1 MPTDTRAPVGYP
13 IACGVVSTRERND
26 LAGWLILVSVG
37 LLVTWLAV
45 EGGARL
51 GTASAPFLGRYR
63 FEISPLSLVAPAV
76 AAGILF
82 AAVRRRFD
90 AAPWW
95 IVRAGSAVGLFT
107 WALSLALVDG
117 LAGLTRSLT
126 PDSYLGD
133 VHEVG
138 DNPVNYLG
146 TFTDRSEEHT
156 VATRGHPPA
165 PVLLLWA
172 LQRLGITDSFGLAL
186 MVTAVGALSAPLVLS
201 AVRDVSGETFARH
214 FAPVLMLAPYAVWL
228 AVSMDAVVLTISA
241 AMTVAGLRATRHRG
255 WRAASWAVLAGLLLG
270 LAALFSY
277 AAAWL
282 GLSIICIYFAR
293 RRAALNLFSG
303 IGVLAPVLLA
313 SAVGFVWTDGL
324 STAYADFASRI
335 EPDRSALWWSLISI
349 CALLLAVGPPLYAS
363 LRKVRNTPGWPFM
376 MGAASAV
383 LFSIGAGLARGGIEH
398 AWLPFFPWL
407 TVAAIAP
414 EEQGGEPVGSPVLL
428 VAVGALTAI
437 VIEAVLLTPW

>member
-13 IACGVVSTRERND
+13 IACGVVSTRERKD
-26 LAGWLILVSVG
+26 LGGWLTLVSIG

-63 FEISPLSLVAPAV
+63 FEISPLSLVAPAI
-76 AAGILF
+76 AAGVLF
-82 AAVRRRFD
+82 AAVRGRFD
-90 AAPWW
+90 TAPWW
-95 IVRAGSAVGLFT
+95 KVRIGSALGLFA
-107 WALSLALVDG
+107 WALSLAVVDG

-126 PDSYLGD
+126 PDSFLGD
-133 VHEVG
+133 VNEVG
-138 DNPVNYLG
+138 DDPISYLR
-146 TFTDRSEEHT
+146 TFTDRSDEHT
-156 VATRGHPPA
+156 AATRGHPPA

-172 LQRLGITDSFGLAL
+172 LQRLGVNDSFGLAL
-186 MVTAVGALSAPLVLS
+186 LVTGFAALSAPLILS
-201 AVRDVSGETFARH
+201 AVRDVSGEAPARN
-214 FAPVLMLAPYAVWL
+214 FAPVLILAPYAVWI
-228 AVSMDAVVLTISA
+228 AVSMDGVVLTIAA
-241 AMTVAGLRATRHRG
+241 AMTVAGLRATRHKG
-255 WRAASWAVLAGLLLG
+255 WAAAGWAILAGLLLG
-270 LAALFSY
+270 VAALFSY

-282 GLSIICIYFAR
+282 GLSIIGIYFAR

-303 IGVLAPVLLA
+303 LGALAPVLLA
-313 SAVGFVWTDGL
+313 SAVGFTWTDGL
-324 STAYADFASRI
+324 STAYADFARHI
-335 EPDRSALWWSLISI
+335 EPSRSALWWGPISI
-349 CALLLAVGPPLYAS
+349 CALLLAAGPPLYAS
-363 LRKVRNTPGWPFM
+363 IRKLRNTPGWPFL

-383 LFSIGAGLARGGIEH
+383 LFSIASGFARGGIEH

-414 EEQGGEPVGSPVLL
+414 DEQGGQPVGSPVLL